1 MTTTIRGRVILNIV
15 WIIIAVIFYWVSIPY
30 ANIRTLDPIGPHVFP
45 QIMSI
50 IIIICALGNL
60 LVIPL
65 SKRYKKKKKEQP
77 QEQEEGVGIVRIIKI
92 ILVIA
97 TSGLYILIMP
107 WAGYLI
113 STILLIFAL
122 ILIQGEIDLK
132 QNILISCSFAIV
144 LYLLFSKVLNILLP
158 NSFLEII

>member
-1 MTTTIRGRVILNIV
+1 MATSVKGRIILNIT
-15 WIIIAVIFYWVSIPY
+15 WIIVAVTFYWISIPY
-30 ANIRTLDPIGPHVFP
+30 AQVRTLDPIGPHVFP
-45 QIMSI
+45 QIMSVI
-50 IIIICALGNL
+50 IILCALGNL

-65 SKRYKKKKKEQP
+65 SRKAKKKKEQP
-77 QEQEEGVGIVRIIKI
+77 QGQEEGTGVASIIKI

-97 TSGLYILIMP
+97 TSGLYIIIMP

-113 STILLIFAL
+113 STILLIFIL
-122 ILIQGEIDLK
+122 IVIQGEIDLRK
-132 QNILISCSFAIV
+132 NILISCSFAIV